1 MLTPIGNQPIEKTP
15 TFREAAYQ
23 AIKQAILAGQIEP
36 GQPLVEERLATMLQ
50 ISRTPVR
57 EALILLEQQSLV
69 VSYPNRG
76 YFVQA
81 FTEEDVREI
90 FSMRANL
97 ENFAAE
103 LNIDRFTED
112 DYLTLEG
119 MITRQKAAIETGD
132 FKHVRSID
140 MGFHRYIVS
149 FSGHSRLLRSWSEQV
164 AQVAALLHLRAEGF
178 EYDEMRAAE
187 DHMLIVEAYR
197 ARDLAA
203 VMRHN
208 NAINARVSGEC
219 QRAIQVLTARK
230 KTG

>member
-1 MLTPIGNQPIEKTP
+1 MTLRDQVIEQIRTAIIEGRLRP
-15 TFREAAYQ
+15 GDHIVEASITEQ
-23 AIKQAILAGQIEP
+23 MQ
-36 GQPLVEERLATMLQ
+36 V
-50 ISRTPVR
+50 SRTPVR

-149 FSGHSRLLRSWSEQV
+149 FSGHSRLLRSWSELV

-178 EYDEMRAAE
+178 EYDEMRAAQ
-187 DHMLIVEAYR
+187 DHMLIVEGYR
-197 ARDLAA
+197 ARDLEA

>member
-1 MLTPIGNQPIEKTP
+1 MTLRDQVIEQIRTAIIEGRLRP
-15 TFREAAYQ
+15 GDHIVEASITEQ
-23 AIKQAILAGQIEP
+23 MQ
-36 GQPLVEERLATMLQ
+36 V
-50 ISRTPVR
+50 SRTPVR

-149 FSGHSRLLRSWSEQV
+149 FSGHTRLLRSWSELV

-178 EYDEMRAAE
+178 EYDEMRAAQ
-187 DHMLIVEAYR
+187 DHMLIVEGYR

>member
-1 MLTPIGNQPIEKTP
+1 MTFSPVRSMTLRDQVIEQIRTAIIEGRLRP
-15 TFREAAYQ
+15 GDHIVEASITEQ
-23 AIKQAILAGQIEP
+23 MQ
-36 GQPLVEERLATMLQ
+36 V
-50 ISRTPVR
+50 SRTPVR

-90 FSMRANL
+90 FSMRASL

-132 FKHVRSID
+132 SKHVRGID

-149 FSGHSRLLRSWSEQV
+149 FSGHSRLLRSWSELV

-187 DHMLIVEAYR
+187 DHMLIVDGYR
-197 ARDLAA
+197 ARDLEA
-203 VMRHN
+203 VRRHN

-219 QRAIQVLTARK
+219 QRAIQVLGART

>member
-1 MLTPIGNQPIEKTP
+1 MTLRDQVIEQIRTAIIEGRLRP
-15 TFREAAYQ
+15 GDHIVEASITEQ
-23 AIKQAILAGQIEP
+23 MQ
-36 GQPLVEERLATMLQ
+36 V
-50 ISRTPVR
+50 SRTPVR

-112 DYLTLEG
+112 DFLTLEG
-119 MITRQKAAIETGD
+119 MIARQKAAIETGD
-132 FKHVRSID
+132 SKHVRGID
-140 MGFHRYIVS
+140 MGVHRYSVS

-187 DHMLIVEAYR
+187 DHMLIVDGYR
-197 ARDLAA
+197 TRDLDA
-203 VMRHN
+203 VRRHN
-208 NAINARVSGEC
+208 NAINVRVSGEC
-219 QRAIQVLTARK
+219 QRAIQVLGARA

>member
-1 MLTPIGNQPIEKTP
+1 MTLRDQVIEQIRTAIIEGRLRP
-15 TFREAAYQ
+15 GDHIVEASITEQ
-23 AIKQAILAGQIEP
+23 MQ
-36 GQPLVEERLATMLQ
+36 V
-50 ISRTPVR
+50 SRTPVR

-81 FTEEDVREI
+81 FTEDDVREI

-132 FKHVRSID
+132 TKHVRGID

-149 FSGHSRLLRSWSEQV
+149 FSGHSRLLRSWSELV

-187 DHMLIVEAYR
+187 DHMLIVDGYR

-219 QRAIQVLTARK
+219 QRAIQVLSTRA

>member
-1 MLTPIGNQPIEKTP
+1 MTLRDQVIEQIRTAIIEGRLRP
-15 TFREAAYQ
+15 GDHIVEASITEQ
-23 AIKQAILAGQIEP
+23 MQ
-36 GQPLVEERLATMLQ
+36 V
-50 ISRTPVR
+50 SRTPVR

-132 FKHVRSID
+132 SKHVRSID

-149 FSGHSRLLRSWSEQV
+149 FSRHSRLLRSWSELV

-187 DHMLIVEAYR
+187 DHALIVDAYR

-219 QRAIQVLTARK
+219 QRAIQVLDART

>member
-1 MLTPIGNQPIEKTP
+1 MTFSPVRSMTLRDQVIEQIRTAIIEGRLRP
-15 TFREAAYQ
+15 GDHIVEASITEQ
-23 AIKQAILAGQIEP
+23 MQ
-36 GQPLVEERLATMLQ
+36 V
-50 ISRTPVR
+50 SRTPVR

-149 FSGHSRLLRSWSEQV
+149 FSGHTRLLRSWSELV

-178 EYDEMRAAE
+178 EYDEMRAAQ
-187 DHMLIVEAYR
+187 DHMLIVEGYR

>member
-1 MLTPIGNQPIEKTP
+1 MTFSPVRSMTLRDQVIEQIRTAIIEGRLRP
-15 TFREAAYQ
+15 GDHIVEASITEQ
-23 AIKQAILAGQIEP
+23 MQ
-36 GQPLVEERLATMLQ
+36 V
-50 ISRTPVR
+50 SRTPVR

-149 FSGHSRLLRSWSEQV
+149 FSGHSRLLRSWSELV

-178 EYDEMRAAE
+178 EYDEMRAAQ
-187 DHMLIVEAYR
+187 DHMLIVEGYR

>member
-1 MLTPIGNQPIEKTP
+1 MTLRDQVIEQIRTAIIEGRLRP
-15 TFREAAYQ
+15 GDHIVEASITEQ
-23 AIKQAILAGQIEP
+23 MQ
-36 GQPLVEERLATMLQ
+36 V
-50 ISRTPVR
+50 SRTPVR

-90 FSMRANL
+90 FSMRASL

-132 FKHVRSID
+132 SKHVRSID

-149 FSGHSRLLRSWSEQV
+149 FSGHSRLLRSWSELV

-187 DHMLIVEAYR
+187 DHMLIVDAYR

-219 QRAIQVLTARK
+219 QRAIQVLTART

>member
-1 MLTPIGNQPIEKTP
+1 MTLRDQVIEQIRTAIIEGRLRP
-15 TFREAAYQ
+15 GDHIVEASITEQ
-23 AIKQAILAGQIEP
+23 MQ
-36 GQPLVEERLATMLQ
+36 V
-50 ISRTPVR
+50 SRTPVR

-81 FTEEDVREI
+81 FTEQDVREI

-132 FKHVRSID
+132 SKHVRSID

-149 FSGHSRLLRSWSEQV
+149 FSGHSRLLRSWSELV

-178 EYDEMRAAE
+178 EYDEMRAAQ
-187 DHMLIVEAYR
+187 DHMLIVDSYR
-197 ARDLAA
+197 ARDLEA
-203 VMRHN
+203 VRRHN
-208 NAINARVSGEC
+208 NAINARVSDEC
-219 QRAIQVLTARK
+219 QRAIQVLDART

>member
-1 MLTPIGNQPIEKTP
+1 MTLRDQVIEQIRTAIIEGRLRP
-15 TFREAAYQ
+15 GDHIVEASITEQ
-23 AIKQAILAGQIEP
+23 MQ
-36 GQPLVEERLATMLQ
+36 V
-50 ISRTPVR
+50 SRTPVR

-149 FSGHSRLLRSWSEQV
+149 FSGHSRLLRSWSELV

-178 EYDEMRAAE
+178 EYDEMRAAQ
-187 DHMLIVEAYR
+187 DHMLIVEGYR